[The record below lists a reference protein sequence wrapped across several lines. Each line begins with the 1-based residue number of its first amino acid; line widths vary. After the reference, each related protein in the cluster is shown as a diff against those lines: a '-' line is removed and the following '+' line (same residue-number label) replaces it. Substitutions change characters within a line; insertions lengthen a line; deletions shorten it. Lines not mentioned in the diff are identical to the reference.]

1 MFASIVNF
9 SDYFKQMEEHE
20 NGEKCLKLLNEIIF
34 DIDNASIR
42 CLMQLVYVFLSLVI
56 SLHRCATF

>member
-34 DIDNASIR
+34 DIDNVS
-42 CLMQLVYVFLSLVI
+42 
-56 SLHRCATF
+56 